1 MAKNISLAEKRRLA
15 HETDLQRMAGL
26 LMQHRHD
33 QAGFTRY
40 GNFDVFHQ
48 FLQEETRLPQIMTEV
63 LDIEPKTSRVPVIK
77 VVSLGCTRILLGKEY
92 IANVAEILQD
102 PHVARQL
109 DLAAEEAIHPDTYA
123 NLLAH
128 ANFNAQAR
136 LKIERQHLVRLEEKG
151 YLRWSGDGLYAV
163 DTTYIALPPQFAVP
177 EVYNYR
183 TKKKGKYLKVGFLV
197 QLNREG
203 PHIII
208 CAVVTLGNVDDRD
221 ILTALL
227 EQADQLLPP
236 GAIKI
241 LLLDRGFYDG
251 EFLYKLR
258 SERQQMDFIIPP
270 ENICG
275 YVQTAKAETQ
285 GYETVVQGKRT
296 HRIATLEQ
304 VTDVPGYPE
313 PLTLVLDDQ
322 RSEQARRKETASVV
336 EGLSTPP
343 GWASSQPV
351 AEPTPR
357 QVLQGLSVKQLRAV
371 VQQGKGELR
380 SRYQVRLARLKR
392 PSKVQAVRAERD
404 AQLQLLNQVPNQ
416 KAALVELLVNQL
428 AETRACKLALQ
439 MRRPSRKPRA
449 KLTANER
456 QIHTYLTSL
465 SKKKT
470 LAIQDGLEIIETY
483 HQRIQIDNA
492 VIKMLKTYLTLE
504 NWPSHNLEAV
514 ANHVLMVCLMFNVI
528 GLFKSQRGRS
538 YTGKS
543 IAKLRSE
550 FLGVLAI
557 AIYAGSEYAIL
568 TLEEFVEVVARS
580 VGIQLDAGT
589 FT

>member
-1 MAKNISLAEKRRLA
+1 M
-15 HETDLQRMAGL
+15 
-26 LMQHRHD
+26 
-33 QAGFTRY
+33 
-40 GNFDVFHQ
+40 
-48 FLQEETRLPQIMTEV
+48 
-63 LDIEPKTSRVPVIK
+63 
-77 VVSLGCTRILLGKEY
+77 
-92 IANVAEILQD
+92 
-102 PHVARQL
+102 
-109 DLAAEEAIHPDTYA
+109 
-123 NLLAH
+123 
-128 ANFNAQAR
+128 
-136 LKIERQHLVRLEEKG
+136 
-151 YLRWSGDGLYAV
+151 
-163 DTTYIALPPQFAVP
+163 
-177 EVYNYR
+177 
-183 TKKKGKYLKVGFLV
+183 
-197 QLNREG
+197 
-203 PHIII
+203 
-208 CAVVTLGNVDDRD
+208 
-221 ILTALL
+221 
-227 EQADQLLPP
+227 
-236 GAIKI
+236 
-241 LLLDRGFYDG
+241 
-251 EFLYKLR
+251 
-258 SERQQMDFIIPP
+258 
-270 ENICG
+270 
-275 YVQTAKAETQ
+275 
-285 GYETVVQGKRT
+285 
-296 HRIATLEQ
+296 
-304 VTDVPGYPE
+304 
-313 PLTLVLDDQ
+313 VLDDQ
-322 RSEQARRKETASVV
+322 RGEQARRKEAASAAAPIHPKGMQGI
-336 EGLSTPP
+336 EAAGGLSPPP

-357 QVLQGLSVKQLRAV
+357 QVLEGLSVKQLRAV

-404 AQLQLLNQVPNQ
+404 AQLQLLHQVPNQ
-416 KAALVELLVNQL
+416 KAALVGLLLNQL

-439 MRRPSRKPRA
+439 MRRPRRKPRA

-492 VIKMLKTYLTLE
+492 VIKLLKTYLTLE

-568 TLEEFVEVVARS
+568 TLEEFVAVVARS